1 MNSSRPDTMRQRIGV
16 WFGQGVGAFLILIVC
31 LFLSLPLIALLL
43 RVTPELLATHIPNE
57 TVQKALWLSI
67 TTAIISMAIVI
78 LIGTPTAYFHSRSCY
93 PGKSFVD
100 TLIDL
105 PLVLPPAVAG
115 LALLL
120 LFGRTGLLGKYLNVI
135 GIDIAFTTVAVIL
148 AQIFVASPFYI
159 RQAKALFEQLDP
171 AYEET
176 AKTLGS
182 SSLRTFLFIILPLCA
197 TGLTSGAIMTF
208 ARALGEFGA
217 TIMFAG
223 NLPGI
228 TQTMPLAI
236 YAAMQGDFDV
246 AITISVL
253 LVAISL
259 AIMLTVK
266 LLSEKWRYN
275 V

>member
-1 MNSSRPDTMRQRIGV
+1 MRQTIEI
-16 WFGQGVGAFLILIVC
+16 WFGRGVGAFLILIVC

-43 RVTPELLATHIPNE
+43 RVTPELLVTYIPNE

-67 TTAIISMAIVI
+67 TTSIISMAIVI
-78 LIGTPTAYFHSRSCY
+78 LIGTPAAYFHSRTCY
-93 PGKSFVD
+93 LGKSFVD

-120 LFGRTGLLGKYLNVI
+120 LFGRTGLLGKYLNMI
-135 GIDIAFTTVAVIL
+135 GIDIAFTTIAVIL

-259 AIMLTVK
+259 TIMLTVR
-266 LLSEKWRYN
+266 LLTEKWRYN

>member
-1 MNSSRPDTMRQRIGV
+1 MNSRPDAMRQTIGT
-16 WFGQGVGAFLILIVC
+16 WFGRGFGAFLILIVC

-43 RVTPELLATHIPNE
+43 RVTPDLLVTYIPNE
-57 TVQKALWLSI
+57 TVQKALWLSLATSTI
-67 TTAIISMAIVI
+67 TMAIVI
-78 LIGTPTAYFHSRSCY
+78 IIGTPAAYFHSRSHY
-93 PGKSFVD
+93 LGKFFVD

-120 LFGRTGLLGKYLNVI
+120 LFGRTGLLGRYMNVI
-135 GIDIAFTTVAVIL
+135 GIDIAFTTVAVVL
-148 AQIFVASPFYI
+148 AQIFVSSPFYI

-223 NLPGI
+223 NLPGV

-259 AIMLTVK
+259 TIMLTVK
-266 LLSEKWRYN
+266 LLTEKWRYN

>member
-1 MNSSRPDTMRQRIGV
+1 MNNRPDAMRQTIV
-16 WFGQGVGAFLILIVC
+16 MWFGRGVGAFLILIVC

-43 RVTPELLATHIPNE
+43 RVTPELLVTYIPNE

-67 TTAIISMAIVI
+67 TTSIISMIIVI
-78 LIGTPTAYFHSRSCY
+78 LIGTPAAYFHSRSCY

-135 GIDIAFTTVAVIL
+135 GIDTAFTTIAVVL

-246 AITISVL
+246 AITISVM
-253 LVAISL
+253 LVVISL

-266 LLSEKWRYN
+266 LLTEKWRYN

>member
-1 MNSSRPDTMRQRIGV
+1 M
-16 WFGQGVGAFLILIVC
+16 
-31 LFLSLPLIALLL
+31 
-43 RVTPELLATHIPNE
+43 
-57 TVQKALWLSI
+57 
-67 TTAIISMAIVI
+67 
-78 LIGTPTAYFHSRSCY
+78 
-93 PGKSFVD
+93 
-100 TLIDL
+100 
-105 PLVLPPAVAG
+105 
-115 LALLL
+115 
-120 LFGRTGLLGKYLNVI
+120 I
-135 GIDIAFTTVAVIL
+135 GIDISFTTVAVIL

-246 AITISVL
+246 AITISVM
-253 LVAISL
+253 LVVISL

-266 LLSEKWRYN
+266 LLTEKWRYN

>member
-1 MNSSRPDTMRQRIGV
+1 MNSRPDAMRQTIGI
-16 WFGQGVGAFLILIVC
+16 WFGKGFGAVLILIVC
-31 LFLSLPLIALLL
+31 LFLSLPLVALLL
-43 RVTPELLATHIPNE
+43 RVTPDLLATYIPNE

-67 TTAIISMAIVI
+67 ATSTITTAIVI
-78 LIGTPTAYFHSRSCY
+78 IIGTPAAYFHSRSHY
-93 PGKSFVD
+93 LGKFFVD

-120 LFGRTGLLGKYLNVI
+120 LFGRTGLLGRYLNVL
-135 GIDIAFTTVAVIL
+135 GIDIAFTTVAVVL

-223 NLPGI
+223 NLPGV

-259 AIMLTVK
+259 TIMLTVK
-266 LLSEKWRYN
+266 LLTEKWRYN

>member
-1 MNSSRPDTMRQRIGV
+1 MNNRPDVMRQTIEI
-16 WFGQGVGAFLILIVC
+16 WFGRGVGAFLILIVC

-43 RVTPELLATHIPNE
+43 RVTPELLVTYIPNE

-67 TTAIISMAIVI
+67 TTSIISMAIVI
-78 LIGTPTAYFHSRSCY
+78 LIGTPAAYFHSRTCY
-93 PGKSFVD
+93 LGKSFVD

-120 LFGRTGLLGKYLNVI
+120 LFGRTGLLGKYLNMI
-135 GIDIAFTTVAVIL
+135 GIDIAFTTIAVIL

-259 AIMLTVK
+259 TIMLTVR
-266 LLSEKWRYN
+266 LLTEKWRYN

>member
-1 MNSSRPDTMRQRIGV
+1 MKIIGKRKKQYIRTLATT
-16 WFGQGVGAFLILIVC
+16 GIAATLLLIVS
-31 LFLSLPLIALLL
+31 LFLTLPLLALVLRITPDLL
-43 RVTPELLATHIPNE
+43 MTYIPNE
-57 TVQKALWLSI
+57 TVQKAIWLSLMTSAI
-67 TTAIISMAIVI
+67 TTMIVI
-78 LIGTPTAYFHSRSCY
+78 LIGTPAAYFHSRTEY
-93 PGKSFVD
+93 PGKTLVD

-120 LFGRTGLLGKYLNVI
+120 LFGRTGVLGKYLSFI
-135 GIDIAFTTVAVIL
+135 GIDVAFTTLAVII
-148 AQIFVASPFYI
+148 AQIFVSSPFYI

-176 AKTLGS
+176 ARTLGS
-182 SSLRTFLFIILPLCA
+182 SSLRTFLSIILPLTA
-197 TGLTSGAIMTF
+197 GGLISGAIMTF

-223 NLPGI
+223 NLPGV

-236 YAAMQGDFDV
+236 YAAMQGDFEV
-246 AITISVL
+246 AITLSIL
-253 LVAISL
+253 LVVISL
-259 AIMLTVK
+259 TIMLSVK
-266 LLSEKWRYN
+266 RFTRKWRYD